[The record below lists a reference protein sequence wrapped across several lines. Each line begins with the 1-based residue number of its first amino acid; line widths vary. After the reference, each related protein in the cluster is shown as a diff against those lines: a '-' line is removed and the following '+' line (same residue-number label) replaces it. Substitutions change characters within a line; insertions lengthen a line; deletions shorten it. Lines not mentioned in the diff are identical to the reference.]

1 MSIPPD
7 IDNAVDE
14 LADLFHLL
22 GDPTRLRIVL
32 ACLAQ
37 PTAVGDIAGALNL
50 SSSLVSHHLRLLR
63 HPPQSLHPAGGG
75 IALVAALGEEAGEQR
90 PRLLRLQGRAGAQ
103 GVHVA
108 EEGEALHPQLVAA
121 GAQPAIETL
130 DEERQHLVHIH
141 HQERAR
147 RARAKLA
154 AGLRQVL
161 RRVRGA
167 HNRIL
172 RM

>member
-37 PTAVGDIAGALNL
+37 PTAVGDIAAALNL

-63 HPPQSLHPAGGG
+63 
-75 IALVAALGEEAGEQR
+75 AARIVKA
-90 PRLLRLQGRAGAQ
+90 
-103 GVHVA
+103 
-108 EEGEALHPQLVAA
+108 
-121 GAQPAIETL
+121 
-130 DEERQHLVHIH
+130 ERQGKQVFYAAADAHIS
-141 HQERAR
+141 
-147 RARAKLA
+147 
-154 AGLRQVL
+154 GLL
-161 RRVRGA
+161 SDMFEHIAEPITGLDA
-167 HNRIL
+167 
-172 RM
+172 